1 MPVKILMPAL
11 SPTMTEGTLA
21 TWKKKEGDVIK
32 AGMVLAEIETDK
44 ATMEVE
50 AVDEG
55 ILGKIL
61 IAEGSENVAVN
72 TLIAVL
78 LEDGEDASSIDTFV
92 AASSSAAPSQPKTA
106 STSSVIPAQAG
117 TQPVAVAMDSRFHG
131 NDDKRRLFVSPI
143 ARRLANENHL
153 DLSRIAGTGPHGR
166 IVRDDVLLAIKS
178 GGVTPRA
185 AAPAP
190 VAEAPKATGP
200 DAKQLADL
208 LGIKYRE
215 EKVTP
220 VRKVIAQRLTESKQ
234 TVPHFYLNVAV
245 NIDPLMKLRAEINAR
260 SSSEAAAQIKLSVND
275 FVIKAVALALKK
287 VPAANASWNTN
298 SILYYETADISVAV
312 ATPTG
317 LITPIIKAA
326 EAKSLA
332 DISTEMKDLAQRA
345 KDNKLKPTEFQ
356 GGTFSLSNLGMFGIK
371 QFDAIINP
379 PQGCILAVGAGEP
392 TPIVMNGEIK
402 IATIMNCNLSVDHR
416 VVDGAVGAEY
426 LQALK
431 GFIENPEQLL
441 G

>member
-21 TWKKKEGDVIK
+21 TWKKKEGDVVK
-32 AGMVLAEIETDK
+32 AGQVLAEIETDK

-55 ILGKIL
+55 VLGKIL
-61 IAEGSENVAVN
+61 VPAGTENVAVN
-72 TLIAVL
+72 TMIAVL
-78 LEDGEDASSIDTFV
+78 LEEGEDKSTIDAFV
-92 AASSSAAPSQPKTA
+92 AANTSKAAPAAAKAATPQAAAPIQSAAQTHRA
-106 STSSVIPAQAG
+106 A
-117 TQPVAVAMDSRFHG
+117 PVATGTRV
-131 NDDKRRLFVSPI
+131 FVSPI
-143 ARRLANENHL
+143 AKRLANENHL
-153 DLSRIAGTGPHGR
+153 DLSRIAGTGPNGR

-185 AAPAP
+185 QAAAPVEA
-190 VAEAPKATGP
+190 AAPKGP

-208 LGIKYRE
+208 LGMKYRE

-234 TVPHFYLNVAV
+234 TVPHFYLNVGV
-245 NIDPLMKLRAEINAR
+245 NIDALLKLRAEMNDK
-260 SSSEAAAQIKLSVND
+260 AAGKYKLSVND
-275 FVIKAVALALKK
+275 FIIKATALALKK
-287 VPAANASWNTN
+287 VPAANASWNG
-298 SILYYETADISVAV
+298 SSMLFYEAADISVAV

-317 LITPIIKAA
+317 LITPIVKAA
-326 EAKSLA
+326 ETKSLP

-379 PQGCILAVGAGEP
+379 PQGCILAVGAGEQ
-392 TPIVMNGEIK
+392 TPVVIDGKVAV
-402 IATIMNCNLSVDHR
+402 ATIMNCNLSVDHR

-426 LQALK
+426 LAALK
-431 GFIENPEQLL
+431 ALLENPEQLAA
-441 G
+441 

>member
-21 TWKKKEGDVIK
+21 TWKKKEGDVVK
-32 AGMVLAEIETDK
+32 AGQVLAEIETDK

-55 ILGKIL
+55 VLGKIL
-61 IAEGSENVAVN
+61 VPAGTENVAVN
-72 TLIAVL
+72 TMIAVL
-78 LEDGEDASSIDTFV
+78 LEAGEDKSAIDAFV
-92 AASSSAAPSQPKTA
+92 AANASKAAPAAAPQSKSETPAKAGVQPSQKSWTPA
-106 STSSVIPAQAG
+106 SAG
-117 TQPVAVAMDSRFHG
+117 VSTGSRV
-131 NDDKRRLFVSPI
+131 FVSPI
-143 ARRLANENHL
+143 AKRLANENHL
-153 DLSRIAGTGPHGR
+153 DLSRIAGTGPNGR

-185 AAPAP
+185 QAAAAEPAAP
-190 VAEAPKATGP
+190 KGP

-208 LGIKYRE
+208 LGMKYRE

-234 TVPHFYLNVAV
+234 TVPHFYLNIGV
-245 NIDPLMKLRAEINAR
+245 NIDPLLKLRAEMNDKAGGKY
-260 SSSEAAAQIKLSVND
+260 KLSVND
-275 FVIKAVALALKK
+275 FVIKATALALKK
-287 VPAANASWNTN
+287 VPAANASWNAN
-298 SILYYETADISVAV
+298 SILFYETADISVAV

-326 EAKSLA
+326 ETKALP
-332 DISTEMKDLAQRA
+332 DISAEIKDLAQRA
-345 KDNKLKPTEFQ
+345 KENKLKPTEFQ

-379 PQGCILAVGAGEP
+379 PQGCILAVGAGEQ
-392 TPIVMNGEIK
+392 TPVVIDGKVA

-426 LQALK
+426 LAALK
-431 GFIENPEQLL
+431 ALLEDPKQLAA
-441 G
+441 

>member
-61 IAEGSENVAVN
+61 VSAGSENVAVN

-78 LEDGEDASSIDTFV
+78 LEEGEDASSIDAFV
-92 AASSSAAPSQPKTA
+92 AASANKATAQAKAAPA
-106 STSSVIPAQAG
+106 SSVVPAQAG
-117 TQPVAVAMDSRFHG
+117 IQPAPVTWTPASTGGSSAG
-131 NDDKRRLFVSPI
+131 RLFVSPI

-153 DLSRIAGTGPHGR
+153 DLSRITGTGPHGR

-185 AAPAP
+185 AAP
-190 VAEAPKATGP
+190 VVVEAPKPTGP
-200 DAKQLADL
+200 NAKELADL

-234 TVPHFYLNVAV
+234 TVPHFYLNIAV
-245 NIDPLMKLRAEINAR
+245 NIDPLMKLRAEMNDKAGGKY
-260 SSSEAAAQIKLSVND
+260 KLSVND
-275 FVIKAVALALKK
+275 FIIKAVAMALKK
-287 VPAANASWNTN
+287 VPAANASWNGS
-298 SILYYETADISVAV
+298 SILFYETADISVAV

-317 LITPIIKAA
+317 LITPIVKAA
-326 EAKSLA
+326 ETKSLP
-332 DISTEMKDLAQRA
+332 DISAEMKDLAQRA

-379 PQGCILAVGAGEP
+379 PQGCILAVGAGEQ
-392 TPIVMNGEIK
+392 TPIVVNGEIK

-431 GFIENPEQLL
+431 EFLEKPELMVA
-441 G
+441 